1 MLYNK
6 TEKRIQKMADC
17 LTCPYFDKKIKSC
30 NGGIGKTCFE
40 YDPLSKTAIDPIT
53 QLPIKLD

>member
-17 LTCPYFDKKIKSC
+17 LTCQYFDKKLKKC
-30 NGGIGKTCFE
+30 GGIGKTCFE
-40 YDPLSKTAIDPIT
+40 YDELSKTAIDPIT